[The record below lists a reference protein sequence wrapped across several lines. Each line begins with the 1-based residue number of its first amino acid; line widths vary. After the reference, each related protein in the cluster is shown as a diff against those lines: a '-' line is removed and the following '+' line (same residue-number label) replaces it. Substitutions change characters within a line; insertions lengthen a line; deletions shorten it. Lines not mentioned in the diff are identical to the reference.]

1 MSTVLFVGDINVDI
15 VMGGL
20 KTLPVVDREI
30 TCETFEITM
39 GSTTVFAACA
49 YAFLGGSS
57 FMLGLAG
64 NDDYGRFMVQG
75 MQKFGIDTRFVQ
87 FTDTVKTGVTVNLIH
102 KSSRTQITYPGTI
115 AELGTDHI
123 DPTVFQHIDH
133 AHFAGIYQQYKLQ
146 PDLTR
151 LLMTAKSQ
159 GITTSLDPQWDESE
173 QWEGIEEWLP
183 LLSYLFINEDEALS
197 ITRAD
202 CVEDAWK
209 ALSEKTSCPVIK
221 SGEKGSLIGGEHGLT
236 WTPAFPVDVV
246 DTVGAGDAFD
256 AGFLFAVQDKGMST
270 QRAARF
276 ANAVG
281 ARNCL
286 SIGGVNTS
294 LDYQTTIQFMEE
306 KHECI

>member
-1 MSTVLFVGDINVDI
+1 MSKVLFIGDINVDI

-20 KTLPVVDREI
+20 KTLPVIDKEI
-30 TCETFEITM
+30 TCKTFEITM
-39 GSTTVFAACA
+39 GSTAVFAACA

-115 AELGTDHI
+115 AELGIDHI
-123 DPTVFQHIDH
+123 DPTVFQHINH
-133 AHFAGIYQQYKLQ
+133 AHFAGIYQQYTLQ
-146 PDLTR
+146 PALTQ
-151 LLMTAKSQ
+151 LLMTAKNQ
-159 GITTSLDPQWDESE
+159 GITTSLDPQWDERE
-173 QWEGIEEWLP
+173 QWEGMEEWLP

-197 ITRAD
+197 LTRAAR
-202 CVEDAWK
+202 VEDAWK
-209 ALSEKTSCPVIK
+209 ILSEKTPCPIIK
-221 SGEKGSLIGGEHGLT
+221 AGKKGCLVGGEQGML
-236 WTPAFPVDVV
+236 WIPAFPVEVV

-256 AGFLFAVQDKGMST
+256 AGFLFGVYDKGMSIR
-270 QRAARF
+270 RAACF

-281 ARNCL
+281 AKNCL
-286 SIGGVNTS
+286 SVGGINPL
-294 LDYQTTIQFMEE
+294 LDYQITIQFMEE
-306 KHECI
+306 RDECV